1 MSPRTELLYHQQAST
16 SGLVVPEVPNPH
28 NTSSMNGPL
37 VSGLPAGP
45 VSCLTSRFIGGIL
58 SIRYSNTES
67 PSDLLFLGDQQVP
80 GAPVP
85 SPAPAPQIPLPVPP
99 RPSQKYCPPS
109 ALEMANVDDT
119 LRLPPLSSESII
131 SAPTLRT
138 AISSLDN
145 LDTLIHTLNQE
156 LHHSP
161 KYAQLHVQ
169 YRSDLHVNM
178 HPSVPRS
185 RAPSS
190 GKTSQRTFMMV
201 LSSSV
206 SKRR

>member
-1 MSPRTELLYHQQAST
+1 
-16 SGLVVPEVPNPH
+16 
-28 NTSSMNGPL
+28 MNGPL
-37 VSGLPAGP
+37 VFGLPAGP

-58 SIRYSNTES
+58 SIRYSNMEGA
-67 PSDLLFLGDQQVP
+67 SDLLFLGDQQVP

-85 SPAPAPQIPLPVPP
+85 IPAPAPAPQIPLPVPP

-119 LRLPPLSSESII
+119 LRLPPLGSESVI
-131 SAPTLRT
+131 SAPTPRT
-138 AISSLDN
+138 AMSSLDN
-145 LDTLIHTLNQE
+145 LDKLIHALNQE
-156 LHHSP
+156 LQHSP

-185 RAPSS
+185 RALSS
-190 GKTSQRTFMMV
+190 GKTSQRAFMMV